1 MNLWPIFWRHRC
13 SFILPR
19 MHACAT
25 LPGKDFAAIKFQSLG
40 QKTFLLNLNF
50 LEGIRESVANIFGDI
65 NDVFIL
71 PRMHQCAVLSGKDF
85 AAIKLQSLKQKTF
98 LLTLAPKKIFVHLWP
113 IFLETSMAF
122 LFCHECRK
130 IKCYLRYSF

>member
-1 MNLWPIFWRHRC
+1 
-13 SFILPR
+13 

-65 NDVFIL
+65 KGVFIL
-71 PRMHQCAVLSGKDF
+71 PQMHQCAVLPGKDF
-85 AAIKLQSLKQKTF
+85 AAIKFQSLRQKTF
-98 LLTLAPKKIFVHLWP
+98 ILILAP
-113 IFLETSMAF
+113 
-122 LFCHECRK
+122 
-130 IKCYLRYSF
+130 